1 MAHGYVPT
9 NKEKLDW
16 RLEIKTKKE
25 YDLAVGSGIGWVLF
39 PTLPLSW
46 SEAEKEILAYQT
58 KVEYCRKTRDSN
70 FEASSRL
77 EGIE

>member
-1 MAHGYVPT
+1 MLTMKWQVDIPDEAYYNGLVASGMAWEFYP
-9 NKEKLDW
+9 
-16 RLEIKTKKE
+16 
-25 YDLAVGSGIGWVLF
+25 DL
-39 PTLPLSW
+39 PNSW
-46 SEAEKEILAYQT
+46 SEAEKGILVYQA

>member
-1 MAHGYVPT
+1 MLTMKWQVDIPDEEYYNKLVSSGMAWELY
-9 NKEKLDW
+9 E
-16 RLEIKTKKE
+16 
-25 YDLAVGSGIGWVLF
+25 
-39 PTLPLSW
+39 TLPLTW
-46 SEAEKEILAYQT
+46 LETQKEILDYKA

>member
-1 MAHGYVPT
+1 MLTMKWQQDIPDEAYYNKLVASGMAYEFYP
-9 NKEKLDW
+9 
-16 RLEIKTKKE
+16 
-25 YDLAVGSGIGWVLF
+25 DL
-39 PTLPLSW
+39 PNSW
-46 SEAEKEILAYQT
+46 SEAEKEILAYQA

>member
-1 MAHGYVPT
+1 MLTMKWQVDIPDEAYYNKLVASGMAYEFYPD
-9 NKEKLDW
+9 LPDSW
-16 RLEIKTKKE
+16 LE
-25 YDLAVGSGIGWVLF
+25 ARR
-39 PTLPLSW
+39 
-46 SEAEKEILAYQT
+46 EILAYQA

>member
-1 MAHGYVPT
+1 MIVGVVPT

-39 PTLPLSW
+39 PALPISW
-46 SEAEKEILAYQT
+46 TQAEKEL
-58 KVEYCRKTRDSN
+58 KEMEEGNERKC
-70 FEASSRL
+70 
-77 EGIE
+77 